1 MSSYR
6 QLSVAKGLV
15 YDRLQRMNTGKSV
28 LGAKA
33 SPANYGI
40 VVQKGYNKVKHVG
53 EQVTIDE
60 FSGGKTAKDLI
71 HWFIEKVSCI
81 FPV

>member
-6 QLSVAKGLV
+6 QISVAKGLV

-40 VVQKGYNKVKHVG
+40 VVQKEYDKAKHVG
-53 EQVTIDE
+53 EDVIIHELT
-60 FSGGKTAKDLI
+60 GGKIAKDI
-71 HWFIEKVSCI
+71 IDWFIHKVSCI